1 MNDSERIKLREK
13 DGEFTVEFRIDDKL
27 YASLQAMNDS
37 QLDSSILAFSN
48 QVRRLTDN
56 PASKEKIAQIVED
69 HKSKVEKRLRRQLE
83 SDPESHIRQLMVAYR
98 SAGESGLIDEQI
110 VLDMV
115 KKPTK
120 LPKEENLI
128 YWTNRV
134 RSLRG
139 QLAASGFLLHDGTMR
154 ATMADKRTALIND
167 SEPRQSAKVWKFNPS
182 SINQL

>member
-83 SDPESHIRQLMVAYR
+83 SDPESHIRQ
-98 SAGESGLIDEQI
+98 
-110 VLDMV
+110 
-115 KKPTK
+115 
-120 LPKEENLI
+120 
-128 YWTNRV
+128 
-134 RSLRG
+134 
-139 QLAASGFLLHDGTMR
+139 
-154 ATMADKRTALIND
+154 
-167 SEPRQSAKVWKFNPS
+167 
-182 SINQL
+182 